1 MKNPKSKTVPK
12 FHSSSDQ
19 RESHEL
25 PAEENL
31 NDQVTDQSNPSKS
44 NSTAL
49 KTNLGNGKKTDK
61 EDEKLITP

>member
-1 MKNPKSKTVPK
+1 MKSPKTNTVPK
-12 FHSSSDQ
+12 YHSSSDQ

-25 PAEENL
+25 PAAENL

-44 NSTAL
+44 HPTAP
-49 KTNLGNGKKTDK
+49 KTNLGNGKTTDK

>member
-1 MKNPKSKTVPK
+1 MKNPKSKTIPE

-25 PAEENL
+25 PAAENL
-31 NDQVTDQSNPSKS
+31 NDQVTDQSNPS
-44 NSTAL
+44 NSQPVAP
-49 KTNLGNGKKTDK
+49 KTNLGNGKTTDK